1 MEHLVRQ
8 SNKLMQ
14 NISTIDVY
22 ILTSPSVLFST
33 VRFLPAWWIS
43 GLSLD
48 IVHRSIFCD
57 IQLVVG
63 VQKDPFQFMKI
74 ITCCARSYA
83 EIMSVNSFQTVGDS
97 LFFLQSTQHIFKE
110 RLIETQP
117 SVLSITMVLNTLQ
130 TYCSKQDTQIF
141 QVVSNMYFRREMEA
155 FRASV
160 KLHVWFIN
168 TQDCCVESCFRLDI
182 LLNAAYNIID

>member
-1 MEHLVRQ
+1 MKHLVRQ

-63 VQKDPFQFMKI
+63 VQKDPFQFVKI

-97 LFFLQSTQHIFKE
+97 LFFSAKHAAHFQGMSNRNTTLCPIYNHGVEHIA
-110 RLIETQP
+110 
-117 SVLSITMVLNTLQ
+117 
-130 TYCSKQDTQIF
+130 D
-141 QVVSNMYFRREMEA
+141 
-155 FRASV
+155 
-160 KLHVWFIN
+160 
-168 TQDCCVESCFRLDI
+168 
-182 LLNAAYNIID
+182 LL